1 MEVIRRQLIQE
12 ITDALARSP
21 ICLILGPR
29 QAGKT
34 HLARHFQTQADNY
47 FDLENLVDERRL
59 QENPQGELS
68 RLYGLVVIDEA
79 QRMPNLFPILR
90 FLADR
95 PDNPARFLLTGS
107 ASPDLMEEASESLA
121 GRVAYVD
128 VGGFDVEEIEPAFHE
143 TLWLQGGLP
152 RAYLQNEADSF
163 NWRIDYLRSLVGE
176 DLRELAEIR
185 IAPVALRRLLQ
196 HLAQNNGRV
205 WNHSAAARLLDIEY
219 KTVQRYV
226 DLLAGTFLLRLL
238 PPFDVNLAKRLRKSP
253 KLYYR
258 DSGLVHALLNI
269 RTQHELRERPADR
282 GFSWEGFALEQVIRV
297 LRLRESECFSHGVHS
312 GSEMD
317 LVVERGGRRF
327 GFEFK
332 ASDTPGNTDSIRE
345 VIVDLKLTRVFV
357 VHPGDRDYPINE
369 QVHAVAARN
378 LPAWRD
384 RWEVNQK

>member
-1 MEVIRRQLIQE
+1 MEVLRGQLTQQVTE
-12 ITDALARSP
+12 ALARSP

-34 HLARHFQTQADNY
+34 HLARHFQTQTDNY
-47 FDLENLVDERRL
+47 FDLENMVDERRL

-79 QRMPNLFPILR
+79 QRMPSLFPILR

-107 ASPDLMEEASESLA
+107 ASPELMEGASESLA

-128 VGGFDVEEIEPAFHE
+128 VGGFDVEEIEPAYHE

-152 RAYLQNEADSF
+152 RAYLQSEADSF

-176 DLRELAEIR
+176 DLRELAQIR

-196 HLAQNNGRV
+196 HLAQTNGRV
-205 WNHSAAARLLDIEY
+205 WNHSAAGRLLDVEY

-226 DLLAGTFLLRLL
+226 ELLTGTFLIRLL

-253 KLYYR
+253 KLYFR

-269 RTQHELRERPADR
+269 RSQRELRGHLDY

-297 LRLRESECFSHGVHS
+297 LRLRDSECFSHAVHS
-312 GSEMD
+312 GAEMD
-317 LVVERGGRRF
+317 LVVARGGHRY

-332 ASDTPGNTDSIRE
+332 ASESPGNTDSIRE
-345 VIVDLKLTRVFV
+345 VLADLKLTQVYV
-357 VHPGDRDYPINE
+357 VHPGDRDYAINE
-369 QVHAVAARN
+369 RVQAVAARN
-378 LPAWRD
+378 LPALRG
-384 RWEVNQK
+384 RWEAQ

>member
-1 MEVIRRQLIQE
+1 
-12 ITDALARSP
+12 
-21 ICLILGPR
+21 LGPR

-59 QENPQGELS
+59 QENLQGELS

-79 QRMPNLFPILR
+79 QRMPSLFPILR

-107 ASPDLMEEASESLA
+107 ASPELAKEASESLA

-128 VGGFDVEEIEPAFHE
+128 VGGFDVEEIEPAYHE

-163 NWRIDYLRSLVGE
+163 NWRIDYLRSLIGE
-176 DLRELAEIR
+176 DLRELAQIR

-196 HLAQNNGRV
+196 HLAQTNGRV
-205 WNHSAAARLLDIEY
+205 WNHSA
-219 KTVQRYV
+219 TVQRYV
-226 DLLAGTFLLRLL
+226 ELLTGIFLLRLL

-253 KLYYR
+253 KLYFR

-269 RTQHELRERPADR
+269 RSQRELRGHLDF

-297 LRLRESECFSHGVHS
+297 LRLRDSECFSHAVHS
-312 GSEMD
+312 GAEMD
-317 LVVERGGRRF
+317 LVVERGGRRY

-332 ASDTPGNTDSIRE
+332 ASESPGSTDSIRE
-345 VIVDLKLTRVFV
+345 VLADLKLTQVYII
-357 VHPGDRDYPINE
+357 HPGDRDYTINNRV
-369 QVHAVAARN
+369 QAIAARN
-378 LPAWRD
+378 LPALRG
-384 RWEVNQK
+384 RWEAQ

>member
-1 MEVIRRQLIQE
+1 MEIIRRQRIQE

-79 QRMPNLFPILR
+79 QRMPKLFPILR

-107 ASPDLMEEASESLA
+107 ASPELMEEASESLA

-128 VGGFDVEEIEPAFHE
+128 VGGFDVEEIEPPYHE

-176 DLRELAEIR
+176 DLRELAQIR

-196 HLAQNNGRV
+196 HLAQTNGRV
-205 WNHSAAARLLDIEY
+205 WNHSAAARLLDVEY

-238 PPFDVNLAKRLRKSP
+238 LPFDVNLAKRLRKSP
-253 KLYYR
+253 KLYFR

-269 RTQHELRERPADR
+269 RSQRELRGHLDY

-297 LRLRESECFSHGVHS
+297 LRLRDSECFSHAVHS
-312 GSEMD
+312 GAEMD
-317 LVVERGGRRF
+317 LVVERGGHRY

-332 ASDTPGNTDSIRE
+332 ASESPGNTDSIRE
-345 VIVDLKLTRVFV
+345 VIGDLNLTRVFI
-357 VHPGDRDYPINE
+357 VHPGDRDYAINE
-369 QVHAVAARN
+369 QVQAVAARN
-378 LPAWRD
+378 LPALRG
-384 RWEVNQK
+384 RWEAQ

>member
-1 MEVIRRQLIQE
+1 MEVIRRQLIQQ
-12 ITDALARSP
+12 ITEALARSP

-47 FDLENLVDERRL
+47 FDLEDLVSERRL

-79 QRMPNLFPILR
+79 QRMPSLFPILR

-107 ASPDLMEEASESLA
+107 ASPELMQGASESLA
-121 GRVAYVD
+121 GRIAYVD
-128 VGGFDVEEIEPAFHE
+128 VGGFDVEEIEPAYHE

-163 NWRIDYLRSLVGE
+163 NWRLDYLRSLVGE

-185 IAPVALRRLLQ
+185 IAPVALRRLLL
-196 HLAQNNGRV
+196 HLAQTNGRV
-205 WNHSAAARLLDIEY
+205 WNHSLAARLLEVEY

-238 PPFDVNLAKRLRKSP
+238 PPFDVNLAKRLRKSS
-253 KLYYR
+253 KLYFR
-258 DSGLVHALLNI
+258 DSGLVHALLDI
-269 RTQHELRERPADR
+269 RTQLGLRTHKDY

-297 LRLRESECFSHGVHS
+297 LRLRDSECFSHAVHS
-312 GSEMD
+312 GPEMD
-317 LVVERGGRRF
+317 LVVERGDRRY

-332 ASDTPGNTDSIRE
+332 ASDTPGNTDSIRQ
-345 VIVDLKLTRVFV
+345 VIADLDLTQVYII
-357 VHPGDRDYPINE
+357 HSGDRDYPINE
-369 QVHAVAARN
+369 KVQAVAARN
-378 LPAWRD
+378 LPALRD
-384 RWEVNQK
+384 RWQAQ